1 MAQSTTWQH
10 EPLRIPKGWSGEEK
24 RFAQQIE
31 DLLGDIYSWRNRLR
45 FEDFN
50 QSTQKRIKDTEDNV
64 STLEQEADRLSL
76 KVSNYDETKLWQ
88 AETEAEL
95 LEQLDEAGV
104 ALTDGILWQ
113 DTASMTIKRYNGA
126 GWDTMSTDALRTSFI
141 TIEND
146 KLKIGTGGEVSIEA
160 GSSFNLSAGHD
171 ADAVGIST
179 ERADGYR
186 IWAGAEN
193 PEDAPFS
200 VKNTGEVKASSG
212 VVGGFELT
220 EDRLEHGE
228 NRVAVSSTGY
238 AKFGKTGLQTDGGT
252 PVFSGEGT
260 LQIRVGVLTMLQSDG
275 TAAIVPVDFRAL
287 GDVWLGSLPEINAAA
302 NLHVDDEGRLYRVK
316 EGLAC
321 ALRVNEVNGTAQLTA
336 EGSGG
341 SSYSYEYFYAMPGS
355 AEYISNGGGD
365 TVALTKAGVWSF
377 YAVATSGSAT
387 AQSATRT
394 LLKTGAAQTDT
405 DTALCDGAGGSTILT
420 IPHGETVLITGE
432 TATVEDVDWY
442 RVMYAGVYGWAAGLV
457 VI

>member
-113 DTASMTIKRYNGA
+113 DTASMTIKRYNGV

-200 VKNTGEVKASSG
+200 VKNTGEVKAESG
-212 VVGGFELT
+212 TVGGFTLT
-220 EDRLEHGE
+220 EKRLEHTE
-228 NRVAVSSTGY
+228 NSVAVSSTGY
-238 AKFGKTGLQTDGGT
+238 ARFGKTSLQTDGDT
-252 PVFSGEGT
+252 PVFAGDGM
-260 LQIRVGVLTMLQSDG
+260 LQLRVGVLTLMQTDG
-275 TAAIVPVDFRAL
+275 TATIVPVDLRAL
-287 GDVWLGSLPEINAAA
+287 GDVWIASLPEINAAA
-302 NLHVDDEGRLYRVK
+302 NLHVDADGRLYRVTS
-316 EGLAC
+316 GLAC
-321 ALRVNEVNGTAQLTA
+321 ALRVNEVNGTAQLAANAT
-336 EGSGG
+336 GG
-341 SSYSYEYFYAMPGS
+341 TEPYTIEYYYAPPG
-355 AEYISNGGGD
+355 AVDYVSNSGGD

-377 YAVATSGSAT
+377 YAKVTDKSGTT

-394 LLKTGAAQTDT
+394 LLKTGTAMADK
-405 DTALCDGAGGSTILT
+405 DTALCSGVNGAELLT
-420 IPHGETVLITGE
+420 IPSGETVLITGE
-432 TATVEDVDWY
+432 TDGDWY
-442 RVMYAGVYGWAAGLV
+442 RVMYQSVYGWAKDLA